1 MTVDKSLSTANPSG
15 ARSGSSWFA
24 KVAIALFVIL
34 LLLGAIPKYL
44 QGKPPIDAIPEAPI
58 SSLQQLSEEGLS
70 LDNWISVDRQNV
82 RLGPNEWVMQTLTW
96 DTDLSTEAPSDCGTR
111 TRCDRATILMSPQR
125 VQTGTAAQP
134 QMEWLDVRGLGRAQG
149 QTWTEDQHQQIEFSP
164 SHPPGQD
171 TTVQVRYFRGR
182 TEQRSFAIAQWYAW
196 ETGGNPSLVRWFW
209 RDRMA
214 RLQGRR
220 VPWVAVS
227 LIVPIEHLSSVEAAS
242 PFVETFARQ
251 VHEALIEQGFTSE
264 ASPQ

>member
-15 ARSGSSWFA
+15 APSGSSWFA

-34 LLLGAIPKYL
+34 LLLGAIPNYL
-44 QGKPPIDAIPEAPI
+44 QGNPPIDTIPDAPI
-58 SSLQQLSEEGLS
+58 ASLQQLTEEGLS
-70 LDNWISVDRQNV
+70 LDNWTTVDRQSV
-82 RLGPNEWVMQTLTW
+82 RLGPNQWIMQTLAW
-96 DTDLSTEAPSDCGTR
+96 NGDDSTDSPSNCGSR
-111 TRCDRATILMSPQR
+111 TGCDRATVLMSPQR
-125 VQTGTAAQP
+125 VQSGTSAQP

-149 QTWTEDQHQQIEFSP
+149 QNWTEDQHQQINVRFSNDQ
-164 SHPPGQD
+164 GQD
-171 TTVQVRYFRGR
+171 TTVQARYFRGW

-227 LIVPIEHLSSVEAAS
+227 LVVPIEHLSSVEAAR
-242 PFVETFARQ
+242 PFIKSFVQQ
-251 VHEALIEQGFTSE
+251 VHQAIIDQGFN